1 MVVESFGLANFIT
14 GGWSLAT
21 TLARSQPLGAAVVLL
36 LLSDLT
42 LAAFGA
48 LADRWESGR
57 NSKLKRLQAAR
68 NAATPPA
75 CGAEPAP

>member
-14 GGWSLAT
+14 GGWSLIT

-36 LLSDLT
+36 LLADLT

-57 NSKLKRLQAAR
+57 GCKLKERQATR

-75 CGAEPAP
+75 YGAEPAP

>member
-21 TLARSQPLGAAVVLL
+21 TLARSQPLGAAVALL

-42 LAAFGA
+42 LATFGA
-48 LADRWESGR
+48 LVDRWESR
-57 NSKLKRLQAAR
+57 RDRKLKQRHA
-68 NAATPPA
+68 
-75 CGAEPAP
+75 GAPQK

>member
-1 MVVESFGLANFIT
+1 MVVESLGLANFIT

-36 LLSDLT
+36 LLADLT

-48 LADRWESGR
+48 LADRWESGGDR
-57 NSKLKRLQAAR
+57 KVKDHPANR
-68 NAATPPA
+68 NAAAPPA